1 MSDEDK
7 KQQLEDMYAG
17 ARKRFSEISDISAEE
32 LMAKLQ
38 AGDDL
43 VLVDVREEDEQA
55 VSMIPGA
62 ITKQQFEADPGAH
75 EGKTI
80 VPYCTIGGRSGM
92 YTQHLQSQGVANV
105 LNFKGS
111 ILAWTHAGG
120 ELQCQGNATKQVHT
134 HSKKFNLAAEGYEGV
149 W

>member
-1 MSDEDK
+1 MSDEAK
-7 KQQLEDMYAG
+7 KQQMEDTYAG
-17 ARKRFSEISDISAEE
+17 ARRRFPEVNEISAAE

-38 AGDDL
+38 AGEDL
-43 VLVDVREEDEQA
+43 VLVDVREEAEQA

-62 ITKQQFEADPGAH
+62 ITRQQFEADLATH
-75 EGKTI
+75 AGKTI

-92 YTQHLQSQGVANV
+92 YTQQLQSQGITA

-120 ELQCQGNATKQVHT
+120 ELESTDGPTTKVHT
-134 HSKKFNLAAEGYEGV
+134 YSKKFDLAAEGYETV

>member
-1 MSDEDK
+1 MSDESK
-7 KQQLEDMYAG
+7 RQQLEDTYAG
-17 ARKRFSEISDISAEE
+17 ARKRFPDVQEISAED

-38 AGDDL
+38 AGEDV
-43 VLVDVREEDEQA
+43 VLVDVREEAEQA

-62 ITKQQFEADPGAH
+62 ITSETFEADPAAY

-80 VPYCTIGGRSGM
+80 VPYCTVGGRSGM
-92 YTQHLQSQGVANV
+92 YAQQLQARGFNA

-120 ELQCQGNATKQVHT
+120 ELESPQGPTTKVHT
-134 HSKKFNLAAEGYEGV
+134 YSKKFNLAAEGYETV

>member
-1 MSDEDK
+1 MSDDAK
-7 KQQLEDMYAG
+7 RQQLEMIYEN
-17 ARKRFSEISDISAEE
+17 ARQSFPEVAEITAEQLMEKRKSEDI
-32 LMAKLQ
+32 
-38 AGDDL
+38 
-43 VLVDVREEDEQA
+43 VLVDVRQPQERA

-62 ITKQQFEADPGAH
+62 ITSETFEANPQDY

-80 VPYCTIGGRSGM
+80 ITYCTVGGRSGM
-92 YTQHLQSQGVANV
+92 YAQQLQARGFNA

-120 ELQCQGNATKQVHT
+120 ELESTDGPTTRVHT
-134 HSKKFNLAAEGYEGV
+134 YSKKFNLAAEGYETV